1 MNKLGVESIIS
12 NICGKNKDMNSHL
25 FSADMKLAD
34 VIHADYSLLLLLH
47 RFGINLGFGDK
58 TVRECCEANHVSCTL
73 FLMICNVYSN
83 EQYLPTEKEI
93 EGIGANVD
101 QLIAYLKNSHSY
113 YLENRMLSIQEQLK
127 EISEGCEQ
135 QHQQILNLFFN
146 EYKNEVIRHF
156 DYEEVTVFPY
166 ISNMVKGAR
175 PEDYEIGVFRENHS
189 NIDDKLNDLKNI
201 IMKYLPGDTVS
212 DMRIRVLFG
221 IFALEEDLSKHSLI
235 EDKILVPLVMKL
247 EQRYAKQ

>member
-12 NICGKNKDMNSHL
+12 NICGKNKDMKSHL

-113 YLENRMLSIQEQLK
+113 YLENRMFSIQEQLK

-135 QHQQILNLFFN
+135 QHQQILNLF
-146 EYKNEVIRHF
+146 
-156 DYEEVTVFPY
+156 
-166 ISNMVKGAR
+166 SM
-175 PEDYEIGVFRENHS
+175 
-189 NIDDKLNDLKNI
+189 NIK
-201 IMKYLPGDTVS
+201 
-212 DMRIRVLFG
+212 MR
-221 IFALEEDLSKHSLI
+221 
-235 EDKILVPLVMKL
+235 
-247 EQRYAKQ
+247 

>member
-93 EGIGANVD
+93 VTILRAVHKYKDSRE
-101 QLIAYLKNSHSY
+101 QFEMRTHKRLI
-113 YLENRMLSIQEQLK
+113 
-127 EISEGCEQ
+127 
-135 QHQQILNLFFN
+135 
-146 EYKNEVIRHF
+146 
-156 DYEEVTVFPY
+156 D
-166 ISNMVKGAR
+166 
-175 PEDYEIGVFRENHS
+175 
-189 NIDDKLNDLKNI
+189 
-201 IMKYLPGDTVS
+201 IMKPSKAVVEAIAATELPAGV
-212 DMRIRVLFG
+212 
-221 IFALEEDLSKHSLI
+221 EI
-235 EDKILVPLVMKL
+235 EII
-247 EQRYAKQ
+247 